1 MHPDV
6 DAISRI
12 RIEFEKKDMGHYY
25 FDITRVNKQLRVGL
39 IISTAR
45 IRKAID
51 IFLNL
56 IDKIKRN
63 IASFYLTDI
72 LMYCR

>member
-12 RIEFEKKDMGHYY
+12 RIELEKKDMGHYY

-45 IRKAID
+45 IRKAIN
-51 IFLNL
+51 IFLNS
-56 IDKIKRN
+56 IDKIRRN